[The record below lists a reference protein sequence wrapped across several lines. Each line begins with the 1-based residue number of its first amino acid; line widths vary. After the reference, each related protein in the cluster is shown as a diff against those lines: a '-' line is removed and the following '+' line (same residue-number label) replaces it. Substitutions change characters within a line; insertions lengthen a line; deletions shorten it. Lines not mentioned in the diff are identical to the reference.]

1 MKEGLFMNDYRRTY
15 SHAASIVTLVLGLV
29 TLAVAAV
36 ALIYHYVDQRSFY
49 KKWDAF
55 QDNGFLD

>member
-1 MKEGLFMNDYRRTY
+1 MNDYRRTY